1 MWRPISTM
9 RGKALLCLI
18 VVALLMTPVQ
28 AGDVSVMQQE
38 PAEDPKQPNANNTTM
53 YIWANGMSA
62 YWTHFNNN
70 DTESVAENE
79 LTEQKDNGVINI
91 KYRFTMDP
99 TLDKR
104 LQMTEGGEMRGNFQV
119 YFEGDQTNEDNNGPC
134 QSDCDF
140 LNITV
145 FRGANEVYQH
155 TEQPW
160 PAGNWKN
167 VVFSHTLTEEDG
179 NLLWDGTNDNPIIEV
194 TMKVKGDQQTGGVL
208 GLQQTGEPAA
218 FGIKLAEDGRLE
230 LPIDPVTW
238 DEAFQA
244 GEDGMMDSEDTP
256 GFTLVV
262 ASAAIGMAMF
272 INASKDEESEE

>member
-53 YIWANGMSA
+53 YLWANGMSA

-79 LTEQKDNGVINI
+79 LMEQKDNGVINI

-119 YFEGDQTNEDNNGPC
+119 YFEGDQTNGDNNGPC

-167 VVFSHTLTEEDG
+167 IVFSHTLTEEGG

-194 TMKVKGDQQTGGVL
+194 TMKVKGD
-208 GLQQTGEPAA
+208 LQQSTFITTTGNPAA

-238 DEAFQA
+238 EEAFQA

>member
-53 YIWANGMSA
+53 YLWANGMSA

-79 LTEQKDNGVINI
+79 LMEDKDNGVITI

-99 TLDKR
+99 SLDKR

-119 YFEGDQTNEDNNGPC
+119 YFEGDQTNGDNNGPC

-167 VVFSHTLTEEDG
+167 IVFSHTLTEEGG

-194 TMKVKGDQQTGGVL
+194 TMKVKGDYQESNVIFSNGNA
-208 GLQQTGEPAA
+208 AA

-230 LPIDPVTW
+230 LPIDPATW
-238 DEAFQA
+238 EEAFQA

>member
-1 MWRPISTM
+1 M

-53 YIWANGMSA
+53 YLWANGMSA

-79 LTEQKDNGVINI
+79 LMEQKDNGVINI

-119 YFEGDQTNEDNNGPC
+119 YFEGDQTNGDNNGPC

-167 VVFSHTLTEEDG
+167 IVFSHTLTEEGG

-194 TMKVKGDQQTGGVL
+194 TMKVKGDRTAGPFPGTVQGD
-208 GLQQTGEPAA
+208 PAV
-218 FGIKLAEDGRLE
+218 FGIKLGEEAQLE

-238 DEAFQA
+238 EEAFQA

>member
-1 MWRPISTM
+1 M
-9 RGKALLCLI
+9 RGKAFLCLL

-28 AGDVSVMQQE
+28 AGDVSAMQQQ

-79 LTEQKDNGVINI
+79 LMEDKDNGVISI

-119 YFEGDQTNEDNNGPC
+119 YFEGDQTNGDNNGPC

-167 VVFSHTLTEEDG
+167 IVFSHTLTEEGG

-218 FGIKLAEDGRLE
+218 FGIKLGEEARLE
-230 LPIDPVTW
+230 LPVDPSTW
-238 DEAFQA
+238 EEAFQA
-244 GEDGMMDSEDTP
+244 GEDGMADSEDTP

-272 INASKDEESEE
+272 INASKDEEPEA

>member
-1 MWRPISTM
+1 M
-9 RGKALLCLI
+9 RGKAFLCLL

-28 AGDVSVMQQE
+28 AGDVSAMQQQ

-79 LTEQKDNGVINI
+79 LMEDKENGVISI

-99 TLDKR
+99 SLDKR

-119 YFEGDQTNEDNNGPC
+119 YFEGDQTNGDNNGPC

-167 VVFSHTLTEEDG
+167 IVFSHTLTEEGG

-218 FGIKLAEDGRLE
+218 FGIKLGEEARLE
-230 LPIDPVTW
+230 LPVDPSTW
-238 DEAFQA
+238 EEAFQA
-244 GEDGMMDSEDTP
+244 GEDGMADSEDTP

-272 INASKDEESEE
+272 INASKDEEPEA

>member
-1 MWRPISTM
+1 M
-9 RGKALLCLI
+9 RGKAFLCLL

-28 AGDVSVMQQE
+28 AGDVSAMQQQ

-62 YWTHFNNN
+62 YWTHFNTN

-79 LTEQKDNGVINI
+79 LMEDKDNGVISI

-119 YFEGDQTNEDNNGPC
+119 YFEGDQTNGDNNGPC

-167 VVFSHTLTEEDG
+167 IVFSHTLTEEGG

-194 TMKVKGDQQTGGVL
+194 TMKVKGDEGPGVFP
-208 GLQQTGEPAA
+208 GTTSGTPAA
-218 FGIKLAEDGRLE
+218 FGIKLGEEARLE
-230 LPIDPVTW
+230 LPVDPSTW
-238 DEAFQA
+238 EEAFQA
-244 GEDGMMDSEDTP
+244 GEDGMADSEDTP

-272 INASKDEESEE
+272 INASKDEEPEA